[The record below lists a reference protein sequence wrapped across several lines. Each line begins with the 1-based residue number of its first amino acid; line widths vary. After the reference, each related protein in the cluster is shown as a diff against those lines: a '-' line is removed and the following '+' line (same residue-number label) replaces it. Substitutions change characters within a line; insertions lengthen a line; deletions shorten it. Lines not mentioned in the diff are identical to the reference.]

1 MLLFLMVIF
10 LFFLSLLF
18 RLIVSSFQLTIEFIM
33 DYYFSIVDDLKPENL
48 LLQAKKTMLY
58 SNSPISDLPKK
69 VEKKE

>member
-1 MLLFLMVIF
+1 
-10 LFFLSLLF
+10 
-18 RLIVSSFQLTIEFIM
+18 M